1 MTRYTRTSRIGDGA
15 HGSVALCFVTV
26 LAFMGV
32 LSTGC
37 TCPTEQSRSF
47 SRNQVAEL
55 CNENGLRLKEVLKFS
70 NNRATLA
77 DNMFQYRFPLDY
89 DQAPDPPVEIE
100 KWGISRGDDVD
111 LKEYSQA
118 MGQWAKFAVD
128 STDGSLLWANF
139 LYWRQGSHFSDTPR
153 DRPLYRR
160 GDLRAFG
167 GKVEPY
173 MKNMERDTQQI
184 IHIVETFYRQ
194 LFNSSMSKDM
204 KSWKWRR
211 TLRPYCHPNN
221 VTSQSWLAT
230 ARKGDYLLFYRVRA
244 ILYDEFAR
252 EDYAEVLEW
261 AKMPD
266 EEPYL
271 SSRSY
276 NQQSFE
282 DYFWTTF
289 CELLVVK
296 VPERSAPR
304 AASRPEK
311 VE

>member
-1 MTRYTRTSRIGDGA
+1 MITRTNRIGDGA

-26 LAFMGV
+26 LIFMGV

-70 NNRATLA
+70 NNRARLA
-77 DNMFQYRFPLDY
+77 DIFKYSLPPDTFER
-89 DQAPDPPVEIE
+89 APDPPVEIE
-100 KWGISRGDDVD
+100 FWGISRSDDVD
-111 LKEYSQA
+111 LEEYFQA
-118 MGQWAKFAVD
+118 LGQCAMFAVD
-128 STDGSLLWANF
+128 SADGTLLWAQF
-139 LYWRQGSHFSDTPR
+139 EWLQGPYFSDTPR

-173 MKNMERDTQQI
+173 MKNRERDTQQV
-184 IHIVETFYRQ
+184 IHMVETFYRQ
-194 LFNSSMSKDM
+194 LFDSSMSKDM
-204 KSWKWRR
+204 KSWKWKR